1 MHKYKLSPTD
11 IKDLITGLGGCLAS
25 LRITVD
31 GAKVCFMYR
40 EEADNEFD
48 SGWRF
53 MAGDEDD
60 EFLDNPDN
68 FEVYDVNTIA
78 NYDQDIIPFLKSPAG
93 FAFEREDASAPF
105 QQIEVDEA

>member
-25 LRITVD
+25 IRITVD
-31 GAKVCFMYR
+31 GAKVRFMYR
-40 EEADNEFD
+40 EEPDNEFD

-68 FEVYDVNTIA
+68 CEVYDVNTIA
-78 NYDQDIIPFLKSPAG
+78 NYDPSIISYLKAPIGS
-93 FAFEREDASAPF
+93 AFEREDAADDF
-105 QQIEVDEA
+105 EEIELGED